1 MFAVIIRSKS
11 QRLCKMLKVF
21 SSFFIL
27 MRLLLLL
34 LLLLL
39 MLFVDSLIDS
49 NLDESVTT
57 PARVQH

>member
-34 LLLLL
+34 LLLL